1 MNQVD
6 LNCQPPANSVEN
18 VSVLADLARMSHLSL
33 TTLWLKAP
41 VLGERSSVGRR
52 TWLQM
57 LAFTPGLL

>member
-18 VSVLADLARMSHLSL
+18 VSVLADLARMSRLSL

-41 VLGERSSVGRR
+41 FIDGWGK
-52 TWLQM
+52 
-57 LAFTPGLL
+57 GLL